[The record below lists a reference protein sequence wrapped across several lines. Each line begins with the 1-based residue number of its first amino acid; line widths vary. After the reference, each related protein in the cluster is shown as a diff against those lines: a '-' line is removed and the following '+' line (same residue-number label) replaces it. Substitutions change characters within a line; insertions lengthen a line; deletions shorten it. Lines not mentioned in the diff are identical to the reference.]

1 MTRNREKP
9 FFDIPCTY
17 QSLLGDKSWAR
28 LHPDIQ
34 KRFSPAY
41 AHRSVVYRGVMQQI
55 YLSLAGKLLA
65 QVCRLIGTPLAL
77 YAGTDVPIE
86 VKVYPD
92 FKLRG
97 MTWDRYYFY
106 PYKKTNRV
114 KSTKCIQKNNRLIE
128 VVGSGF
134 GMYLKVYERNAGIYF
149 RSTKY
154 FFQIGGLRI
163 TIPDLLTP
171 GETTVSQSVNADG
184 SFEFRLDVVHP
195 LLGLVFKQVGK
206 FLEVFR

>member
-1 MTRNREKP
+1 MTKNQEKP

-28 LHPDIQ
+28 LHSDIQ
-34 KRFSPAY
+34 KRFSSAY
-41 AHRSVVYRGVMQQI
+41 AHRAVIYRGVMQKI
-55 YLSLAGKLLA
+55 YLSGAGRFLA
-65 QVCRLIGTPLAL
+65 QACRLIGTPLAL

-92 FKLRG
+92 FKLKG

-106 PYKKTNRV
+106 SHKKTNRIR
-114 KSTKCIQKNNRLIE
+114 STKCIQKDNRLIE

-134 GMYLKVYERNAGIYF
+134 GMYLKAYERNAAIYF

-154 FFQIGGLRI
+154 FFQLAMLRI
-163 TIPDLLTP
+163 TIPDLCTP
-171 GETTVSQSVNADG
+171 GETTVSQSVNSDG

-195 LLGLVFKQVGK
+195 LLGLVFKQVGN
-206 FLEVFR
+206 FREIA